1 MSTSFTRD
9 RLTLVL
15 YATLVAF
22 GFAIATLGPSVPLL
36 RSDLGV
42 SRTVAGLHFTAG
54 ALGSVF
60 VGVAGRRLVV
70 RIGRAAV
77 LRSGLLGLVIGPL
90 GLVLGQ
96 SARWTIAGTFAA
108 GLAANLVFLVVNGVL
123 ADHHGPR
130 RSTALAEANAI
141 AGAVFMLPGLL
152 VGAFAAVGISWRIA
166 FLVPVL
172 VALVLLR
179 PTSRLALPETPP
191 PTDDTSGRFLAG
203 FGAAVAAL
211 TLSVA
216 IEWSM
221 AGWAAEH
228 LVGVGAA
235 PGMAAAGAAIFYGA
249 VLAGRLAV
257 VPLTRRYAEGPLLFA
272 SLAVTAAG
280 ALIFWL
286 GSSPALVL
294 AGVVLG
300 GVGVSYQFPLLAS
313 VLFALAPGRT
323 DAASARI
330 SLVGGLAVMTAPVTL
345 GAWADARGLEE
356 ALSGVVFLVAALAVA
371 LAFVLWAAR
380 RPPDR
385 LPA

>member
-1 MSTSFTRD
+1 VSTSFTRD

-60 VGVAGRRLVV
+60 VGVAGRRFVV

-152 VGAFAAVGISWRIA
+152 VGAFAAAGISWRIA
-166 FLVPVL
+166 FVVPVL

-203 FGAAVAAL
+203 FGAAVVAL

-257 VPLTRRYAEGPLLFA
+257 VPQRVHSSSPRLPSLRRAPSSSGSDPPRRWCSQVSCSAVSASPISSRCSPRSCSPWPRGGRMRRVPGSA
-272 SLAVTAAG
+272 SLV
-280 ALIFWL
+280 
-286 GSSPALVL
+286 
-294 AGVVLG
+294 
-300 GVGVSYQFPLLAS
+300 
-313 VLFALAPGRT
+313 
-323 DAASARI
+323 
-330 SLVGGLAVMTAPVTL
+330 
-345 GAWADARGLEE
+345 AW
-356 ALSGVVFLVAALAVA
+356 
-371 LAFVLWAAR
+371 
-380 RPPDR
+380 P
-385 LPA
+385 